1 MKRTPLP
8 RVLLGPGPSSISTK
22 VQEALGQAPI
32 GYLDPELFEIT
43 DRIRARLR
51 TVFGTQNAFTIPLT
65 GTGMAGMECCF
76 ANLIEPADKVVI
88 GIHGFFGER
97 MAEIARR
104 LGAEVITV
112 QAEWGEAIEP
122 EAIAN
127 ALASAGKVKLVAC
140 VHAETSTGICQPLEE
155 IAKLVRE
162 HDSLFLVDTVTSLG
176 GMPVEVDRL
185 GIDVSYSGTQKCIG
199 APSGISPITVSERAW
214 EVRQRRRA
222 PVEWYFDWLLLR
234 DYYDSP
240 HAYHHTVPV
249 NLLYALEAA
258 LEEIEEEGLEA
269 RWQRHAAVSALLREQ
284 LRELG
289 VEPFGCSANRLPTL
303 NAFCVPDAVDNEAH
317 VRAKLLQDYG
327 IEIGGGLGKLKGK
340 IWRIG
345 TMGSSATPRNVL
357 LLSAALRT
365 VLN

>member
-1 MKRTPLP
+1 MQTPLP
-8 RVLLGPGPSSISTK
+8 RVLLGPGPSSISPK
-22 VQEALGQAPI
+22 VQEALSRAPI

-76 ANLIEPADKVVI
+76 ANVIEPADKVLV
-88 GIHGFFGER
+88 GIHGFFGHR

-104 LGAEVITV
+104 LGADVITV
-112 QAEWGEAIEP
+112 EAEWGEVLEP
-122 EAIAN
+122 AAIAK
-127 ALASAGKVKLVAC
+127 ALDAAGKVKLVAC

-155 IAKLVRE
+155 IAKLARE
-162 HDSLFLVDTVTSLG
+162 HGALFLVDTVTSLG

-185 GIDVSYSGTQKCIG
+185 GIDISYSATQKCIG

-214 EVRQRRRA
+214 AVRQQRRA
-222 PVEWYFDWLLLR
+222 PVEWYFDWVLLK
-234 DYYDSP
+234 DYYDAP
-240 HAYHHTVPV
+240 HTYHHTVPA
-249 NLLYALEAA
+249 NLLYALDAA
-258 LEEIEEEGLEA
+258 LEEIEEEGLEE
-269 RWQRHAAVSALLREQ
+269 RWRRHVAVSTLLREQ
-284 LRELG
+284 LKELG
-289 VEPFGCSANRLPTL
+289 IKAFGRAEHRLPTL
-303 NAFCVPDAVDNEAH
+303 NAFYVPDAIDNEAN
-317 VRAKLLQDYG
+317 VRARLLQDYG